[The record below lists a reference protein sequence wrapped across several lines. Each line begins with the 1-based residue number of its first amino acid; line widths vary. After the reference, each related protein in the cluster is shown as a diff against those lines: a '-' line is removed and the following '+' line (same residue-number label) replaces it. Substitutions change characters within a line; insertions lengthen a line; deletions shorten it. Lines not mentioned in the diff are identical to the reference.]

1 MIDPS
6 SPPAARTWPSFLRSG
21 IVVTVFFGAFVL
33 LPLRGGRWWIG
44 VGVGAVMLAA
54 MGPMALRRAFRVLNA
69 EKPLMEAFTSLV
81 EMLAM
86 LIAGFAAV
94 YYAMNS
100 SSAEVAGLDTR
111 VDAVYFT
118 VTTLSTVGFGDITA
132 ASQAARII
140 VTIQIVFD
148 LLFLGVAV
156 RVISTA
162 ATRRTQARLGGEQ
175 PFA

>member
-1 MIDPS
+1 MTDPQS
-6 SPPAARTWPSFLRSG
+6 TAPARTWLTLLRSG
-21 IVVTVFFGAFVL
+21 IVVTVVFAAFVL
-33 LPLRGGRWWIG
+33 LPLRGEHWWIG
-44 VGVGAVMLAA
+44 VGVGTLMLAA
-54 MGPMALRRAFRVLNA
+54 MGPMALRHAFRILNA
-69 EKPLMEAFTSLV
+69 EKPLMAAFTSLV

-94 YYAMNS
+94 YYAMNT
-100 SSAEVAGLDTR
+100 SSAEVTGLDTR
-111 VDAVYFT
+111 VDAIYFT

-132 ASQAARII
+132 ASQAARIV

-162 ATRRTQARLGGEQ
+162 ATRRSQEKMGTL
-175 PFA
+175 